1 MVVLVGHALLL
12 GGVRLDVDNV
22 TYPVGDEVGRQFDG
36 TVLYT
41 SIRSVPLPQSQ
52 CTLHTLEAPLEHVAR
67 TRPVTEGV
75 RHLEDYVETRVSRLA
90 GT

>member
-1 MVVLVGHALLL
+1 MGPCSTHSLVQSYIL
-12 GGVRLDVDNV
+12 R
-22 TYPVGDEVGRQFDG
+22 
-36 TVLYT
+36 
-41 SIRSVPLPQSQ
+41 SQ
-52 CTLHTLEAPLEHVAR
+52 CILRTLEAPLEHVAR